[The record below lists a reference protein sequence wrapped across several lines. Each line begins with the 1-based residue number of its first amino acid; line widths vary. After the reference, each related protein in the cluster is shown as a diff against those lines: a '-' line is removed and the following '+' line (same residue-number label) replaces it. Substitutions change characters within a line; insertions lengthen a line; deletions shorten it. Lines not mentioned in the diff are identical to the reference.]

1 MLNDAQSLAPDGQPW
16 RITVLRNSRGMVATF
31 MDWGATW
38 LSARVPMHDG
48 SVREA
53 LLGCATPSDYLHQDA
68 YLGATVGRYANRIA
82 DARLLRLNVQL
93 AANQGENQLHGGP
106 QGFDKRR
113 WQIISQSDSEVHYR
127 LDSPDGDQGFPG
139 NLIAEVRF
147 HLDDENCVSVS
158 YLAHTDKP
166 CPVNLT
172 NHAYFNLDAHHG
184 DARAHRL
191 QLAADHYLPVDSAGI
206 PNAALK
212 NVAGTSFDF
221 RQAKPVAQDFLAD
234 DDQKAVKGYDHAFLL
249 NNAEDSQPAAHLWSE
264 DGKLQLTV
272 MTSAPALQFYSGNYL
287 DGTRAREQGSYTA
300 FQGIALES
308 EFLPDSPNHPEWP
321 QPDCWLQPGEK
332 WESVTRYRFT
342 PANPSQD
349 ENRAERP

>member
-1 MLNDAQSLAPDGQPW
+1 MLSDVNSHAPDGQPW
-16 RITVLRNSRGMVATF
+16 RITVLRNAGGMVATF

-38 LSARVPMHDG
+38 LSARVPMADG

-82 DARLLRLNVQL
+82 HATLTQQAIQL
-93 AANQGENQLHGGP
+93 AANQGEHQLHGGP

-113 WQIISQSDSEVHYR
+113 WQIVSQSENSVVYR

-139 NLIAEVRF
+139 NLIAQVRYQ
-147 HLDDENCVSVS
+147 LDDDNSLSIS
-158 YLAHTDKP
+158 YQAEVDRP

-184 DARAHRL
+184 DARQHRL
-191 QLAADHYLPVDSAGI
+191 QLLAEQYLPVDSSGI
-206 PNAALK
+206 PRAPLK
-212 NVAGTSFDF
+212 AVAGTSFDF
-221 RQAKPVAQDFLAD
+221 RTPKTVAQDFLAD
-234 DDQKAVKGYDHAFLL
+234 ADQQAVKGYDHAFLL
-249 NNAEDSQPAAHLWSE
+249 DAAGDVSQPAAHLWSA

-272 MTSAPALQFYSGNYL
+272 TTAAPALQFYTGNYL
-287 DGTRAREQGSYTA
+287 AGARAREQDSYTA

-321 QPDCWLQPGEK
+321 QPSCWLQPGER
-332 WESVTRYRFT
+332 WESETRYRFT
-342 PANPSQD
+342 SH
-349 ENRAERP
+349 